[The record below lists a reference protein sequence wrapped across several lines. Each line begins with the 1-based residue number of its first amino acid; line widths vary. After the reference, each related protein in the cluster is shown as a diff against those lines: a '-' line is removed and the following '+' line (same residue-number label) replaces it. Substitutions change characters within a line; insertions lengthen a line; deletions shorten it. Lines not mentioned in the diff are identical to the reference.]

1 MSKDE
6 SASVTKLCL
15 SAFVKMYSEYSSCTD
30 DRFDL
35 NKNNRRTVTTLLI
48 HSNILNFTFIAI
60 IVLIY
65 YFLKVCDALMC
76 KILHCCVLY
85 EIIFLSLFS

>member
-30 DRFDL
+30 DTFDL

-65 YFLKVCDALMC
+65 CFLKVCDALMC
-76 KILHCCVLY
+76 KILHCCVL
-85 EIIFLSLFS
+85 I

>member
-15 SAFVKMYSEYSSCTD
+15 SVFVKMYSEYSSCTD
-30 DRFDL
+30 DTFNL
-35 NKNNRRTVTTLLI
+35 NKNSRRTVTTLLI
-48 HSNILNFTFIAI
+48 HSNILHVTFIAI

-65 YFLKVCDALMC
+65 CFLKFWDVLMC
-76 KILHCCVLY
+76 KILHCCVL
-85 EIIFLSLFS
+85 I